1 MKSHQTS
8 TTILLVEDSTGDAKL
23 IQLMLEDS
31 RDERFEV
38 HTVSSLAG
46 ALEFS
51 RRTSVDVVLL
61 DLGLPDSQG
70 MDTFIEFNAV
80 NPEVPVVVLSGI
92 DDRDVARHAV
102 QKGAQ
107 DYLVKGKVDSD
118 LLKRVLQYSIER
130 MKVRTALHLSEER
143 AKAQYKGIPVP
154 TYTWQKKD
162 DDFILIDYNDA
173 AVVISGGEIEKL
185 VGIKARELHEDRPD
199 IQDDLNRCFLEK
211 KSFER
216 HMEYTQRKTNKQ
228 NAFIVKYAFI
238 KPDWVLVHTEDVTE
252 VKKAEEDRKKLNEQ
266 LRQTQKMETLGTLA
280 GGIAHDINN
289 ILQTIFNNA
298 YIAKEGLADKHA
310 IQTNLDGILKA
321 GRRAKDL
328 VEQILTFSRRMEHQR
343 VYIKLYTMLN
353 EAIGLIEPSLPSN
366 VRLVQSIGDREGVI
380 LADPTQINQVI
391 MNLLTNA
398 VYAMGEKEGILKITL
413 DHVEVSESNMP
424 DIPRME
430 VGDYCRLSIED
441 FGVGM
446 DEKTLA
452 RVFEPFFT
460 TKEVGEGTGLGL
472 SVVHGIVGE
481 HGGAITVKSIPR
493 QGTVFDV
500 FLPRVERQEEETA
513 AAGLAATGGAE
524 SILYVDDDTQQIK
537 DAGVLLERAGYKV
550 DICGGSEEALA
561 MFSRTPLLYD
571 LVITDQMM
579 PKMSGVELCKRL
591 YEINPMLKTM
601 IITGNVKKIPT
612 EFNDADFVHLIL
624 KKPFSPE
631 ELVDA
636 IRKVLDERPE

>member
-1 MKSHQTS
+1 
-8 TTILLVEDSTGDAKL
+8 
-23 IQLMLEDS
+23 
-31 RDERFEV
+31 
-38 HTVSSLAG
+38 
-46 ALEFS
+46 
-51 RRTSVDVVLL
+51 
-61 DLGLPDSQG
+61 
-70 MDTFIEFNAV
+70 
-80 NPEVPVVVLSGI
+80 
-92 DDRDVARHAV
+92 
-102 QKGAQ
+102 
-107 DYLVKGKVDSD
+107 
-118 LLKRVLQYSIER
+118 
-130 MKVRTALHLSEER
+130 
-143 AKAQYKGIPVP
+143 
-154 TYTWQKKD
+154 
-162 DDFILIDYNDA
+162 
-173 AVVISGGEIEKL
+173 
-185 VGIKARELHEDRPD
+185 
-199 IQDDLNRCFLEK
+199 
-211 KSFER
+211 
-216 HMEYTQRKTNKQ
+216 MEYTQRKTNKQ
-228 NAFIVKYAFI
+228 KAFIVKYAFI

-413 DHVEVSESNMP
+413 DHVEASESNMP

-513 AAGLAATGGAE
+513 AAGPAVTGGAE

-537 DAGVLLERAGYKV
+537 DAGVLLERAGYTV
-550 DICGGSEEALA
+550 DICSKSEEALA
-561 MFSRTPLLYD
+561 MFSRAPLLYD

-601 IITGNVKKIPT
+601 IVTGNVKKIPT
-612 EFNDADFVHLIL
+612 EFNDVDFVHLIL